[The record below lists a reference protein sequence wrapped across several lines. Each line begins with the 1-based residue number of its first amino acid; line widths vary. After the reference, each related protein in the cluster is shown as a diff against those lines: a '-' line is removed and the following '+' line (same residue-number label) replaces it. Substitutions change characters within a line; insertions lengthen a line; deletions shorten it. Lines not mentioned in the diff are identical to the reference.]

1 MLSPQEYQHYQR
13 HITLPQLGLVGQTKL
28 KNAKVLVIGAGGL
41 SCPMLLYLAAAGV
54 GKIGIMDGDTID
66 ISNLHRQILYD
77 IESVGKL
84 KVAEAQRKLLLLN
97 PHITIE
103 TYPFFCKA
111 ENALPIFAEYDV
123 IADGSDNFA
132 TRYLT
137 NDAAVLT
144 EKPLVYAAIHQF
156 QGQVAVFNFRNEKS
170 FFSSNYRDLFPSP
183 PLPDSVPNCAE
194 AGVLGVLPGII
205 GSIQALEVIKIITGI
220 GEILA
225 DKLFIFD
232 TLSFSQYTLNI
243 QKEENNPLTGK
254 NPTQTQLI
262 DYELFCNSSPTL
274 SKPIREISVE
284 TFLAWKNAQKPFQ
297 LIDVREKEE
306 YEKKNIGGISVPF
319 SIFEKNIPIFAANLP
334 IVIHCQT
341 GKRSAKAVA
350 MLQEKY
356 GFEEVWNLCGF
367 TQIHTD
373 DSR

>member
-137 NDAAVLT
+137 NDAAVLPRPEMRFPPATSDRKT
-144 EKPLVYAAIHQF
+144 EAHAARHSPL
-156 QGQVAVFNFRNEKS
+156 
-170 FFSSNYRDLFPSP
+170 
-183 PLPDSVPNCAE
+183 
-194 AGVLGVLPGII
+194 
-205 GSIQALEVIKIITGI
+205 
-220 GEILA
+220 
-225 DKLFIFD
+225 
-232 TLSFSQYTLNI
+232 
-243 QKEENNPLTGK
+243 
-254 NPTQTQLI
+254 
-262 DYELFCNSSPTL
+262 
-274 SKPIREISVE
+274 REIPGR
-284 TFLAWKNAQKPFQ
+284 K
-297 LIDVREKEE
+297 
-306 YEKKNIGGISVPF
+306 
-319 SIFEKNIPIFAANLP
+319 
-334 IVIHCQT
+334 
-341 GKRSAKAVA
+341 
-350 MLQEKY
+350 
-356 GFEEVWNLCGF
+356 LCY
-367 TQIHTD
+367 
-373 DSR
+373 